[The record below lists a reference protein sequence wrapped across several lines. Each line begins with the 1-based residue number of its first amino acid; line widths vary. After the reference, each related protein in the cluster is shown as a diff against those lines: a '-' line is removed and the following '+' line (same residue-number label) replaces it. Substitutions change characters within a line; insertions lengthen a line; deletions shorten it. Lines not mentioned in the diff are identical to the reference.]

1 MKYYITPIAK
11 LARYNIKIIFGNKFM
26 YFILSAVGFYILTV
40 GLNLISDSEI
50 TMATGY
56 SMLLVPSILLIFYPT
71 CFGIQNDQDA
81 KIIEIIF
88 GIPNYRYKIWL
99 FRLLIAYMICF
110 IITLLLAAVTDWL
123 VVEVPPLQLAL
134 QSMVPALFIGLLCFM
149 LSTLI
154 RNGNGTAVM
163 IIIIGLLLFASSKIL
178 DVSKWNVFL
187 NPFDVPLDKNPQIFY
202 NTLFDNRLIILL
214 SSFIFL
220 LEDFKDTKLG
230 KVHLTYRVHTG
241 EISTCIRDMFSHPQ
255 RGISSLPV
263 RQPPFPIP
271 NPSHFSVNWEYSVNV
286 PKYLGSYIHIKRYK
300 RRFIFLSI
308 PIPGFVPSDRFA
320 WNGPVKLSFTDRN
333 SSLRSS
339 DTGRLFGK
347 S

>member
-1 MKYYITPIAK
+1 
-11 LARYNIKIIFGNKFM
+11 
-26 YFILSAVGFYILTV
+26 
-40 GLNLISDSEI
+40 
-50 TMATGY
+50 MATGY

-163 IIIIGLLLFASSKIL
+163 IIIGLLLFASSKIL

-220 LEDFKDTKLG
+220 LVGL
-230 KVHLTYRVHTG
+230 
-241 EISTCIRDMFSHPQ
+241 
-255 RGISSLPV
+255 
-263 RQPPFPIP
+263 
-271 NPSHFSVNWEYSVNV
+271 
-286 PKYLGSYIHIKRYK
+286 YK
-300 RRFIFLSI
+300 TQNREKFI
-308 PIPGFVPSDRFA
+308 
-320 WNGPVKLSFTDRN
+320 
-333 SSLRSS
+333 
-339 DTGRLFGK
+339 
-347 S
+347 